1 MEASLKQNLKTS
13 LTHRGIS
20 KLSWWL
26 FGAAMIA
33 AAWWGQPLVDSVHF
47 ENHFFGVFWYS
58 MIALGL
64 MFWSLPSEQF
74 TDGKLLERRTML
86 LGLLPLWR
94 KSEPVSG
101 FERVELTQ
109 EPNVFGKDSV
119 WLSLITT
126 EDGETKRRFVFAYFP
141 ASHRGI
147 AKAQQMAGDLSQIS
161 GLPFAQAATEV

>member
-1 MEASLKQNLKTS
+1 MEISLKSVL
-13 LTHRGIS
+13 IS
-20 KLSWWL
+20 RAVAKPSWWM
-26 FGAAMIA
+26 FGVAMFA

-58 MIALGL
+58 MIVLGL
-64 MFWSLPSEQF
+64 MFWALPSEQF
-74 TDGKLLERRTML
+74 TDGTILERRTML
-86 LGLLPLWR
+86 LGLVILWR
-94 KSEPVSG
+94 KSEPIRG

-109 EPNVFGKDSV
+109 EPNIFGKDSV
-119 WLSLITT
+119 WLSLISS
-126 EDGETKRRFVFAYFP
+126 EDGEMTRRFVFAYFP